1 MSKTLYLDCS
11 TGISGDMFVASMID
25 LGADVDVLNEVLN
38 SLPVSGFRTEIK
50 KVIKSGIEAC
60 DFDVILEEDNH
71 DHDMEYL
78 YGHEHELDDHHHHD
92 HDHEHH
98 HDHEHDHD
106 HDHNHD
112 HHDHEHHH
120 HHHEHRG
127 MKEITEIIN
136 GAQMSDSARALSLK
150 IFDIIAEAESKAHGI
165 PKNEVHFHEVGA
177 VDSIVDVIS
186 AAVLFDNLGFDQ
198 VIIPYLGEG
207 QGSVRA
213 AHGILSVPV
222 PAVTHIVEASDL
234 SLQIQNQK
242 GELVTPTGAAIAAA
256 IMTSDTLPEAFG
268 INAIGIGAGKRA
280 YKRPSMVRAMD
291 IKVKEESNDTII
303 KLESTIDDI
312 TGEELGYVM
321 ELLMDHGARDVHY
334 IPVFMKKNRPAYEL
348 VVLCKEENLN
358 TITSLIFENT
368 TTIGMRKEKMERVIL
383 PRASRS
389 VMTDLGIVDLKVVTL
404 PDGTVREY
412 PEYESLK
419 AIAKVM
425 GMSIIDVKRK
435 VLKEI

>member
-50 KVIKSGIEAC
+50 KVIKSGIEVC

-92 HDHEHH
+92 HDH
-98 HDHEHDHD
+98 D
-106 HDHNHD
+106 HDHNHE
-112 HHDHEHHH
+112 HHHEHEHEHHH

-127 MKEITEIIN
+127 MKDITEIIN

-165 PKNEVHFHEVGA
+165 PKDEVHFHEVGA

-383 PRASRS
+383 PRTSRS